1 VETIYL
7 QRMTWLPDESDGMVL
22 CDFTVRRENGEPVD
36 LNFRVSEVALPKEV
50 GIRLIAFKRRPGDPV
65 LSDYHAHVTVP
76 SETVTMWGS
85 VRDVQRRLY
94 QLTLL
99 IAHTYLSGRQTVDND
114 GTIDN
119 AS

>member
-1 VETIYL
+1 
-7 QRMTWLPDESDGMVL
+7 MTWQPDDTDGSVL

-36 LNFRVSEVALPKEV
+36 LNFRVAEVADVPKEV

-65 LSDYHAHVTVP
+65 LSDYHAHVAVP
-76 SETVTMWGS
+76 SETVTLWGS
-85 VRDVQRRLY
+85 VSEVRRRLY

-99 IAHTYLSGRQTVDND
+99 IAHTYLSGRQAVDND